1 MKMSSIALILI
12 ALVLLSG
19 SSVYAI
25 TYGETD
31 CTDNSSNFECQH
43 PNVVQISGFR
53 SDAEGDLISF
63 GRCTGFLIGANNN
76 LAIIMSAGHCVTF
89 YIQGL
94 NSGLLE
100 DLGVSF
106 DAEMEKIT
114 PTSWGPDQFI
124 LGGSPVLSRDY
135 QGPAGSDNSQFDY
148 GFIAI
153 PLENGMA
160 QTDDGTDVY
169 LLDIDPVNL
178 PDLHFVDDNLVKNTS
193 LLTIAGYG
201 TGEVHGIPGEEP
213 IPGGPAGFNPDPF
226 GVRYFAEN
234 SLFISTHGKKQ
245 NLLFASQ
252 NIARDFNGSCGG
264 DSGGPLFYNDDGT
277 EVAVALV
284 TNGDVPCR
292 ATSTNARLDIPE
304 ALNFMN
310 CGIDTESIEDALFC
324 GCTEVTAPRGTCA
337 D

>member
-1 MKMSSIALILI
+1 MKISGIAIILI

-31 CTDNSSNFECQH
+31 CTDNSTNFECQH

-63 GRCTGFLIGANNN
+63 GRCTGFLIGANDN

-94 NSGLLE
+94 NSGLLD

-114 PTSWGPDQFI
+114 PILWDADQFI
-124 LGGSPVLSRDY
+124 LGGSPVLSDNY

-153 PLENGMA
+153 PLDEGLV
-160 QTDDGTDVY
+160 QTYGGADV
-169 LLDIDPVNL
+169 DVGAIPPVNL
-178 PDLHFVDDNLVKNTS
+178 PAPYFVDDNLIRNTS
-193 LLTIAGYG
+193 LLTIVGYG

-213 IPGGPAGFNPDPF
+213 IPGGPAGFNPDTF

-234 SLFISTHGKKQ
+234 SLFINTHGKRQ

-264 DSGGPLFYNDDGT
+264 DSGGPLFYNDGET

-310 CGIDTESIEDALFC
+310 CGIDAESIEEALSC

>member
-1 MKMSSIALILI
+1 MKMSSILLILV
-12 ALVLLSG
+12 ALVLLNASN
-19 SSVYAI
+19 VYAI
-25 TYGETD
+25 TYGDPD
-31 CTDNSSNFECQH
+31 CVDNSTNDQCQH

-53 SDAEGDLISF
+53 LNANDELISF
-63 GRCTGFLIGANNN
+63 GRCTGFLIGANDD

-94 NSGLLE
+94 SSGLLD

-106 DAEMEKIT
+106 DAEMEKLT
-114 PTSWGPDQFI
+114 PTSWNADQFI
-124 LGGSPVLSRDY
+124 IGGEPVLSRDY

-153 PLENGMA
+153 PLV
-160 QTDDGTDVY
+160 DGQAERADG
-169 LLDIDPVNL
+169 DIVDLTAIPPVNL
-178 PDLHFVDDNLVKNTS
+178 PDPNFVDDTLIRNKS
-193 LLTIAGYG
+193 LLTIVGYG
-201 TGEVHGIPGEEP
+201 TGEVHGKPGEEP
-213 IPGGPAGFNPDPF
+213 IPGGPAGFNPEPF
-226 GVRYFAEN
+226 GVRYFAED
-234 SLFISTHGKKQ
+234 SLFINTHGKKQ

-264 DSGGPLFYNDDGT
+264 DSGGPLFYNDDGI

-292 ATSTNARLDIPE
+292 ATSTNARLDISE
-304 ALNFMN
+304 ALEFME
-310 CGIDTESIEDALFC
+310 CAIDADSIVEAEFC
-324 GCTEVTAPRGTCA
+324 GCTEVTEPRGLCA

>member
-1 MKMSSIALILI
+1 
-12 ALVLLSG
+12 
-19 SSVYAI
+19 
-25 TYGETD
+25 
-31 CTDNSSNFECQH
+31 
-43 PNVVQISGFR
+43 
-53 SDAEGDLISF
+53 
-63 GRCTGFLIGANNN
+63 
-76 LAIIMSAGHCVTF
+76 MSAGHCVTF

-160 QTDDGTDVY
+160 QTDGGTDVY

-193 LLTIAGYG
+193 LLTIVGYG

-310 CGIDTESIEDALFC
+310 CGIDTESIEDALSC